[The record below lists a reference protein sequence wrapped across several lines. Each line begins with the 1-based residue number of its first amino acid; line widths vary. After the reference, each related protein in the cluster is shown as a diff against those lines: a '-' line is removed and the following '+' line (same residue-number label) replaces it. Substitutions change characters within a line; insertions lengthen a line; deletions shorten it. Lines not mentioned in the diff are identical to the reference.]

1 MPIIAIEFLD
11 WLDPEKLIQT
21 VGLFGVFAVIF
32 AESGLLIG
40 FFLPGDSLLFTAG
53 FFASKPESIPEA
65 LHLPLL
71 PLMIGCLLAAVI
83 GDQVGY
89 LFGRKAGPAVF
100 NRPDS
105 RFFKQEY
112 VDRAHGYFERYGPK
126 TIVLARFIPI
136 VRTFAPVV
144 AGVGKMVYK
153 TFFRFNVLGGVLWVI
168 GVTLLGYFLGQI
180 DVVAQNLEITIII
193 IVAISFSPMI
203 LEIWRERKKRK
214 SQVESSEEHDH
225 QGTSAEGE

>member
-1 MPIIAIEFLD
+1 MPIIAVEFLD
-11 WLDPEKLIQT
+11 WLDPEKLIQA
-21 VGLFGVFAVIF
+21 VGLFGVFAVVF
-32 AESGLLIG
+32 AESGLLFG

-71 PLMIGCLLAAVI
+71 PLLIGCLLAAVI

-89 LFGRKAGPAVF
+89 WFGRTAGPTVF

-112 VDRAHGYFERYGPK
+112 VARAHGYFERYGPK

-136 VRTFAPVV
+136 VRTFVPVV
-144 AGVGKMVYK
+144 AGVGNMEYK
-153 TFFRFNVLGGVLWVI
+153 TFFKFNVIGGVLWVI

-180 DVVAQNLEITIII
+180 DFIAQNLEITIIV

-214 SQVESSEEHDH
+214 SGVTD
-225 QGTSAEGE
+225 